1 MDGQGYHLGLPG
13 AQIPPEAQII
23 AVADRFD
30 ELSHD
35 QPDHPALELDEV
47 VRVMREEVGPRLAAD
62 AFQALIEEL
71 GGVSQRSRQRVRQ
84 QEWPAGLTDREVEV
98 LRLVAKGLNRRE
110 AAKALF
116 VSEGTIRSHLEHIY
130 GKIGISNR
138 SAATLF
144 SMEHGLLA

>member
-1 MDGQGYHLGLPG
+1 
-13 AQIPPEAQII
+13 
-23 AVADRFD
+23 
-30 ELSHD
+30 
-35 QPDHPALELDEV
+35 
-47 VRVMREEVGPRLAAD
+47 
-62 AFQALIEEL
+62 
-71 GGVSQRSRQRVRQ
+71 
-84 QEWPAGLTDREVEV
+84 VEV

-110 AAKALF
+110 AAKVLF